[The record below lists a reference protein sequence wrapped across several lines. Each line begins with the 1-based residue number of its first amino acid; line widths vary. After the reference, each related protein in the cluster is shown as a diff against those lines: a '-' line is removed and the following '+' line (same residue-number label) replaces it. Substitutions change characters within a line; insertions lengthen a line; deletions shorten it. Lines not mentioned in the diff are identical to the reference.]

1 MMEHPTLR
9 NDTPAWLF
17 QVWAAFAA
25 AALLLTWGVL
35 NLPLDTWSRAYLL
48 MGVLFLVSSSF
59 TLAKTLRDQQEI
71 RRLVN
76 RVSEIKTEKMIVEGE
91 MKR

>member
-1 MMEHPTLR
+1 MMDHPTLR

-48 MGVLFLVSSSF
+48 MGILFLVSSSF
-59 TLAKTLRDQQEI
+59 TLAKTLRDGQEI

-76 RVSEIKTEKMIVEGE
+76 RVNEIKTEKMIVDSEI
-91 MKR
+91 KR